1 MTTDNLILV
10 RHGESLG
17 NVAREGAEAVQA
29 QVIDIEQ
36 RDPDVDLTRRGESQA
51 AALGRWLA
59 DVSAETPIR
68 SAWSSPYVR
77 AVRTCEIAVEQA
89 GLAINPHL
97 DERLRDRELGIL
109 DLLTWGGVLARY
121 PEEAERRR
129 HLGKMY
135 YRPPGGESW
144 SDVALRLRS
153 FLADRERTEDVER
166 PGADLIVT
174 HDAVILLMRYVL
186 EELTE
191 RELLDLAAHQ
201 SVGNASVTWLTR
213 SDRAAGWEL
222 TTFGAND
229 HLSRYGS
236 EPTTHGAEHDAHPH

>member
-1 MTTDNLILV
+1 VTTDNLILV

-17 NVAREGAEAVQA
+17 NIAREEAEAEQA
-29 QVIDIEQ
+29 EFISIDQ
-36 RDPDVDLTRRGESQA
+36 RDADVALSPRGEGQA

-59 DVSAETPIR
+59 DLSAETPIR
-68 SAWSSPYVR
+68 RAWSSPYVR
-77 AVRTCEIAVEQA
+77 AAETCAIALEQA
-89 GLAINPHL
+89 GLAPPTRL

-109 DLLTWGGVLARY
+109 DRLTRHGVLARY
-121 PEEAERRR
+121 PGEAERRK
-129 HLGKMY
+129 HLGKLY
-135 YRPPGGESW
+135 YRPSGGEAW

-153 FLADRERTEDVER
+153 FFGDRERAPGSEQ

-191 RELLDLAAHQ
+191 QELLDLASRE

-213 SDRAAGWEL
+213 TSAGWDVSSY
-222 TTFGAND
+222 GSDD
-229 HLSRYGS
+229 HLTRYGS
-236 EPTTHGAEHDAHPH
+236 EPTTHGAERDAHPR